1 MNTEMRNTR
10 RKRIDDDNLLD
21 DRSFKSPEPRR
32 KRSKKKKPSA
42 PPSNLSSSDPKTVE
56 KTIEKKD
63 SSKKEDEI
71 GDESVSN
78 FASIVGDDESFPGS
92 YATTCTEKNEKKSA
106 KSLKKS
112 NPFYLGEV
120 GEFVAAFE
128 KKTTT
133 EDFIS
138 INLKG
143 AFDHY
148 SISANSVLQLESDN
162 CRRTI
167 LREGDKMTLSYQGKI
182 SNIDS
187 DIFVIEE
194 VVKEGTI
201 AQLFSMENKK
211 PFSSKLSF
219 HRSDFVQSIKKRAC
233 LLDFAFLH
241 GKKKMTEICLLD
253 NALAGLDFPEENS
266 KKPDWYER
274 MKKLHGLWESAWAD
288 GVFFSLRFG
297 GIWVIFEGNQ
307 VKVAIASRDTGHWHR
322 PKLVLNLQHKP
333 EEDDCFFKR
342 FFFKWIS
349 LATSSHKPSSKI
361 QSHAPSKKKCEQK
374 DPRYQ

>member
-71 GDESVSN
+71 GDESISN
-78 FASIVGDDESFPGS
+78 FASMVGDVESIPGS
-92 YATTCTEKNEKKSA
+92 YATTCTEKKEKKSA
-106 KSLKKS
+106 KSSKKS
-112 NPFYLGEV
+112 IPYFLDEPAD
-120 GEFVAAFE
+120 FLDAFE
-128 KKTTT
+128 KKTKT
-133 EDFIS
+133 EECIS
-138 INLKG
+138 INPKL
-143 AFDHY
+143 AFNEY
-148 SISANSVLQLESDN
+148 SIKESSFLHLDSDN
-162 CRRTI
+162 CRRKI
-167 LREGDKMTLSYQGKI
+167 HRDGEKVTLSYEGKI
-182 SNIDS
+182 DFIDG
-187 DIFVIEE
+187 DFFVVEE

-201 AQLFSMENKK
+201 ATMFSEENKK

-288 GVFFSLRFG
+288 GVFFSLRWG
-297 GIWVIFEGNQ
+297 GIWVILEEKK
-307 VKVAIASRDTGHWHR
+307 VKIAIASRDTGHWHR

-342 FFFKWIS
+342 FFF
-349 LATSSHKPSSKI
+349 
-361 QSHAPSKKKCEQK
+361 
-374 DPRYQ
+374 